1 MQDLFDY
8 AERLGLAIEWAPL
21 RGRDGEY
28 RHDLCLIRLRYGM
41 TERLER
47 WTLAHEIG
55 HAVHGDMRT
64 CNDRVSSKQER
75 RADEWAACRLIE
87 LHRYREVED
96 LRDGH
101 VASMAH
107 DLGIVSRGILAYQN
121 VLERLGDH
129 VYLKPQHGVGQ
140 FAARLVS

>member
-1 MQDLFDY
+1 MESLFDI
-8 AERLGLAIEWAPL
+8 ADRLGVRIEWAAL
-21 RGRDGEY
+21 RSRDGEY

-55 HAVHGDMRT
+55 HALHGDMRT

-75 RADEWAACRLIE
+75 RADEWAARHLIQLE
-87 LHRYREVED
+87 RYREVEA

-107 DLGIVSRGILAYQN
+107 DLGIVSRGIVSFQN

-140 FAARLVS
+140 FAARSVA